1 MTEQNEAP
9 GTVRV
14 AESAQARFG
23 TTRVGVMLAGLRDG
37 EPAARLQIRAD
48 DGRSALVVV
57 APGDVV
63 DLFDAGSVRLV
74 EVEGGRTGT
83 ERSWVHLEHLPGGP
97 AAGDLP

>member
-1 MTEQNEAP
+1 MTEQSNAP
-9 GTVRV
+9 RTVRV
-14 AESAQARFG
+14 PESAQVTFG

-63 DLFDAGSVRLV
+63 ELFDAGSVQLV

-83 ERSWVHLEHLPGGP
+83 ERSWVHLQHLPAEP
-97 AAGDLP
+97 TT